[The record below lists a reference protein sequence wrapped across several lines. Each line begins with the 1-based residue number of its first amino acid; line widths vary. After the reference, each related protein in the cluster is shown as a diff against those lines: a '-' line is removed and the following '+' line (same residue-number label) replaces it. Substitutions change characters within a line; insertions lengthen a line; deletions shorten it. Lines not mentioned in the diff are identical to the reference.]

1 MLKLSKSGWNN
12 VIIFAVM
19 GFILI
24 INMTQNKITE
34 QEATLT
40 GEQFVFAP
48 PAILLTLRVNQTIVI
63 ERQGTSWH
71 SNMSNMSTQ
80 LLEQMMM
87 TWQSSQ
93 GTVIDAPTGID
104 RQMALR
110 IHAMIA
116 TETEPRVLDLYADD
130 HQLLIYQQHNDL
142 WLSLPLQ
149 LYNQL
154 IPAELFEN

>member
-24 INMTQNKITE
+24 INMTQNKIIE
-34 QEATLT
+34 SDAELT
-40 GEQFVFAP
+40 GEQYIFAP
-48 PAILLTLRVNQTIVI
+48 PAVLLTLSVNQTISI
-63 ERQGTSWH
+63 ERQGTTWQ
-71 SNMSNMSTQ
+71 SNIKSMSTQ
-80 LLEQMMM
+80 LLDQMMM
-87 TWQSSQ
+87 TWQNSQ
-93 GTVIDAPTGID
+93 GTVIDAPNGID

-110 IHAMIA
+110 VHAMIA
-116 TETEPRVLDLYADD
+116 SEQQPRVLDLYADD

-154 IPAELFEN
+154 IPAELFDN